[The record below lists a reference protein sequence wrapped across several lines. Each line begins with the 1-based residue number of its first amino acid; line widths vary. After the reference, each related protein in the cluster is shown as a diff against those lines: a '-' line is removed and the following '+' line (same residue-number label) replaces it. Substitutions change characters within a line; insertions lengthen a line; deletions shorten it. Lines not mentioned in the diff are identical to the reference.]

1 MKILFLCA
9 AGFLAAFVD
18 SIAGGGGL
26 ISLPSFLIAGLNP
39 YFALGT
45 NKFASTTASFTSSI
59 KFASSGKINKR
70 LMTFLAPFT
79 LLGAAL
85 GVKTVLRINKK
96 FLSFLVLI
104 MILSVSMYSLFS
116 KNIGKKN
123 NFEGLTKINVPLG
136 MLLAFILGF
145 YDGFFGPG
153 TGSFLIFGMMYI
165 FKFDFVNAAGNSK
178 FLNFI
183 SNITSLLMF
192 ALNKRIFLLY
202 GIPAAIFMII
212 GAKAG
217 TELAINK
224 ASLLLPPIFLFLSIC
239 VSILLVFHLYSMLS
253 PPSLLLFHS

>member
-85 GVKTVLRINKK
+85 GVKTVLRINQK

-136 MLLAFILGF
+136 MLLAFIF
-145 YDGFFGPG
+145 VF
-153 TGSFLIFGMMYI
+153 MMV
-165 FKFDFVNAAGNSK
+165 FSD
-178 FLNFI
+178 
-183 SNITSLLMF
+183 
-192 ALNKRIFLLY
+192 
-202 GIPAAIFMII
+202 
-212 GAKAG
+212 
-217 TELAINK
+217 LAQV
-224 ASLLLPPIFLFLSIC
+224 LS
-239 VSILLVFHLYSMLS
+239 LYSE
-253 PPSLLLFHS
+253 